1 MCNAEATERGN
12 VFVCERH
19 SVCNRRRNS
28 DSSDTEEVGVMVA
41 RNRDGTID
49 MSIVKEYVGKHRRD
63 TKAGKTVHADS
74 QQDDDTK
81 AGETFHADS
90 QQQE

>member
-1 MCNAEATERGN
+1 MPKRPKEEIGLYVNGILFATVAVTATVLILKR
-12 VFVCERH
+12 
-19 SVCNRRRNS
+19 SVL
-28 DSSDTEEVGVMVA
+28 A

-63 TKAGKTVHADS
+63 TKAG
-74 QQDDDTK
+74 
-81 AGETFHADS
+81 ETFHADS